1 VGPADQQLGRDDRSD
16 AGFGEKRRPGRVF
29 RDEAG
34 QLGIDVREL
43 AGQEPYA
50 R

>member
-1 VGPADQQLGRDDRSD
+1 VGPADQQLGRHDSSH
-16 AGFGEKRRPGRVF
+16 AGFGEKRRPGRMCL
-29 RDEAG
+29 DETG
-34 QLGIDVREL
+34 QLGIDAREL